1 MNENNIYN
9 LPQLDK
15 AANYPAAGMRGIW
28 KNEQGGTLNLL
39 GRGLPLPTPAF
50 ADPDEPVRAIPDP
63 WAQPRVYGEALLD
76 DKHSMIG
83 RVEPEWRGLL
93 ALFALRDVNAA
104 NYALKSTNADISGNN
119 IFAKVLRH
127 MSPQVAIGGRAAL
140 WTTPVLLQIK
150 PAGAVDYQTFAMGN
164 PICILSPGRNSI
176 KDLKIEGVPWAQG
189 GVRDPLEHGGL
200 SQPQLQMLR
209 AWLVQLH
216 ADLNAFGADPVN
228 DRIRDRIDRFS
239 KACAEKIVGNGLK
252 ISVSASSR
260 GDETDALFKP
270 LWRAPKLEDDPLRKP
285 ETEIRLDPA
294 LKPTSLKGVLL
305 VDAAI
310 GHLPGRDAG
319 SIFVYKNHTLV
330 DLLKSD
336 ASFDAA
342 KKEAEIEGYWL
353 IRAGDMFTDRA
364 VHLKSAGNDP
374 AMVRGNP
381 VGLQDMVLPIRP
393 LALMLEGGASVV
405 SGLSTED
412 QAFVSIKVTM
422 AQGDQVEILR
432 RYTPEPQ
439 AGEYLLVRRAEWDNA
454 PVTVW
459 PNFKSP
465 AWNHY
470 FARFVYP
477 SKQRNDGACPTS
489 FVSLAEIRRRLVASG
504 DGSLLISELQS
515 VNRGEALK
523 AVKDFFDVARP
534 SQSGAKIEE
543 LVHCTSPFDAV
554 VYNEKSGGRDDSFV
568 GLILLKVGQL
578 EHEVTKSNVIAA
590 VDFGTTSTV
599 ACLDD
604 ANPLLF
610 KNRSMFAIINSKADQ
625 SQRWI
630 ESQQRDDVLD
640 RFMPTW
646 NAATPTT
653 TVAATMDPTAG
664 VDAPPLMRN
673 FIYFHGDRGITINA
687 ESADVDKLKNK
698 AGNYK
703 FGIKW
708 NEATDYQEASRDF
721 LYQFMVMIAAEA
733 LDKGHDPRLIR
744 WRFSIPDSLVGRQ
757 RDNFT
762 KIVETLSKRI
772 STDVRDDDQVNPCV
786 GDLKSEGLAAA
797 SHVLLGLGNNVSSFN
812 SVLDIGGGTTDVTM
826 WDRDILVWKGS
837 FRLAGLNFFTRYFTS
852 NPGIF
857 SEMKLDSRR
866 KQFEALATP
875 AKSPDKENRVND
887 YVAELLFSTESL
899 QSEIDE
905 YLLHGS
911 ETHHSKALKLTGLV
925 MLGGFAWYLGIVAR
939 RLLAEGVVMEP
950 SRFEHQA
957 FALCGRGSGLFKKTH
972 GFQPSAESD
981 VSRVLRLF
989 AVSARVARKSE
1000 PQIFGTPDAKL
1011 EVVRGMMENSP
1022 LINQS
1027 AKTGKDGA
1035 HDYLP
1040 AGLAVDF
1047 GSHGGLEIDDLIS
1060 GDAMLT
1066 ERVEKVEMAEFQ
1078 AFIAALTSSADIK
1091 IDLKPNDQQGA
1102 QERIRDAVRQKLDSE
1117 RKDREAGR
1125 ALEPPF
1131 ISALRALIEL
1141 MAGPES
1147 VRKQQMSA
1155 DFDS

>member
-9 LPQLDK
+9 LPQLDN

-104 NYALKSTNADISGNN
+104 NYALKSIDADISGDS

-127 MSPQVAIGGRAAL
+127 MSPQVAIGGRSSL
-140 WTTPVLLQIK
+140 WATPVLLQIK
-150 PAGAVDYQTFAMGN
+150 PAGAVDYRTFAMGN

-176 KDLKIEGVPWAQG
+176 KDLTIKGVPWVQG

-200 SQPQLQMLR
+200 SQPHLQMLR
-209 AWLVQLH
+209 AWLVQLQ
-216 ADLNAFGADPVN
+216 ADLNAFGSDPVN

-239 KACAEKIVGNGLK
+239 KACADKIIVSGLK

-270 LWRAPKLEDDPLRKP
+270 LWRAPKLEYDPLRSP
-285 ETEIRLDPA
+285 ETEIQLDPA
-294 LKPTSLKGVLL
+294 LKPIGLKGVLL

-310 GHLPGRDAG
+310 GYLPGRDAG
-319 SIFVYKNHTLV
+319 SVFVYKNHTLA

-336 ASFDAA
+336 AGFDAV
-342 KKEAEIEGYWL
+342 KKEAETDGYWL
-353 IRAGDMFTDRA
+353 IRANDLFTDRA
-364 VHLKSAGNDP
+364 VHLRSAGNDP

-381 VGLQDMVLPIRP
+381 VGLQDIILPIRP
-393 LALMLEGGASVV
+393 LALMLDGGASAV
-405 SGLSTED
+405 SGHASED
-412 QAFVSIKVTM
+412 QVFVSVRVKM
-422 AQGDQVEILR
+422 ARGDEVEILR

-465 AWNHY
+465 VWSHY

-477 SKQRNDGACPTS
+477 SKQRNAGACPTS
-489 FVSLAEIRRRLVASG
+489 FVSLAEISRRFAASG
-504 DGSLLISELQS
+504 DAPLLISSLQS
-515 VNRGEALK
+515 INLGQPLK
-523 AVKDFFDVARP
+523 AAKDFFEVARP
-534 SQSGAKIEE
+534 SQSGSKIEE

-554 VYNEKSGGRDDSFV
+554 IYHEKSSSREDCFV
-568 GLILLKVGQL
+568 GLILLNVRQL
-578 EHEVTKSNVIAA
+578 EGEVARSNVVAA

-604 ANPLLF
+604 TDPLLF
-610 KNRSMFAIINSKADQ
+610 KNRSKFAIENSKADQ

-653 TVAATMDPTAG
+653 TVAATMDPAAG
-664 VDAPPLMRN
+664 VNAPPLMRN

-687 ESADVDKLKNK
+687 ESADVDKLKDK
-698 AGNYK
+698 AGNYR

-708 NEATDYQEASRDF
+708 NEATEYQEASRDF

-733 LDKGHDPRLIR
+733 LDEGHDPRLIR

-757 RDNFT
+757 YDHF
-762 KIVETLSKRI
+762 KKVVDTLSKRI
-772 STDVRDDDQVNPCV
+772 SIDVREDDHDNPRL
-786 GDLKSEGLAAA
+786 GPLKSEGLAAA
-797 SHVLLGLGNNVSSFN
+797 SHVLLGLGNNANSFN
-812 SVLDIGGGTTDVTM
+812 IVLDIGGGTTDVTM
-826 WDRDILVWKGS
+826 WDREILVWKGS

-857 SEMKLDSRR
+857 SEMKQDSRR

-875 AKSPDKENRVND
+875 AKAADKENRVND

-899 QSEIDE
+899 QSEIDAF
-905 YLLHGS
+905 LDHGS

-939 RLLAEGVVMEP
+939 RLLANGVVQP
-950 SRFEHQA
+950 VRFEQQA

-972 GFQPSAESD
+972 GPYPTAESD

-1000 PQIFGTPDAKL
+1000 PQIFGTRDAKL

-1022 LINQS
+1022 LINQE
-1027 AKTGKDGA
+1027 AKSGKDGA
-1035 HDYLP
+1035 NTDMP
-1040 AGLAVDF
+1040 AGLAVEF
-1047 GSHGGLEIDDLIS
+1047 GSHGGLKIDDLVS
-1060 GDAMLT
+1060 EKMLN

-1078 AFIAALTSSADIK
+1078 AFIAALASSADIK

-1131 ISALRALIEL
+1131 ISALRALTEL

-1147 VRKQQMSA
+1147 VRKHQMNA
-1155 DFDS
+1155 DFAS